1 MYARAYVRT
10 IWTLRSCLKYSVVLP
25 FCTSILLPPKEN
37 DLSCLYGL
45 WHILK
50 QDKEW
55 MIVSLISSSCIRQ
68 WSKLT
73 QLDFTQ
79 KRSSLSNYN
88 RRDKV
93 NETETGFKETHLLK
107 HICKMVVYPAHLHR
121 QTGRFTVWAPS
132 KQNSGLVNFSPGTA
146 FSICTNQFHLEKNG
160 HAKAWNCYQRWLWR
174 NRPWISV
181 WNNPSGKQ
189 DYLHLHVPIRCSRK
203 FPAGK
208 TQKLVFLLLSTR
220 IFRKLLET
228 VNNQ

>member
-132 KQNSGLVNFSPGTA
+132 KQNSGLVNFSRELRFLFVQISSTYRKTA
-146 FSICTNQFHLEKNG
+146 ARRPETVIKDGFEEIDLEF
-160 HAKAWNCYQRWLWR
+160 
-174 NRPWISV
+174 
-181 WNNPSGKQ
+181 PSGT
-189 DYLHLHVPIRCSRK
+189 IRPENRTTFIYMFQSVAPGNFPLERPKNSCSFY
-203 FPAGK
+203 FPSAFFGNFWK
-208 TQKLVFLLLSTR
+208 R
-220 IFRKLLET
+220 
-228 VNNQ
+228 